1 MNYKIT
7 NLAHFTSLTKHP
19 ISSIKKNKYLTSF
32 PSPKN
37 SSKKYSNNIQSPPK
51 DIELNL
57 IRKKFLHKSK
67 HTKSSSSYLNF
78 ASPINNMKLNKQSK
92 LENTIKSQLIL
103 TSMDNSSI
111 VYSKDKIYSYIND
124 SNYHSNYK
132 NNSLNNK
139 SISINVKKKIDN
151 GNHSHYNNLNYN
163 GKHHKKQFSFTTI
176 NSRKSSNEKKY
187 NIDKDI
193 NIFNLKNSKANPI
206 SLSSKNIYKK
216 QNSKKSINTSNN
228 NITYHNSLKNIFNQN
243 IKFYN
248 NQNFNHKFSINF
260 LANYLKEKKNK
271 IKNSNNQ
278 TLNGNENNNSSNPI
292 IKNNKNNSSS
302 SKI

>member
-57 IRKKFLHKSK
+57 IKKKFLHKSK

-260 LANYLKEKKNK
+260 LANYLKEKK
-271 IKNSNNQ
+271 IK
-278 TLNGNENNNSSNPI
+278 
-292 IKNNKNNSSS
+292 
-302 SKI
+302 